1 MSKFPACGQHQLCY
15 QSAPGPSS
23 SISTGSANC
32 RQKETSLGSCCHD
45 QRIWKFRR
53 YSIYKIVCKT
63 KPHLSPPP
71 NSSPFSLAVVVGR
84 RDSLS
89 VPSWPSSQTS
99 QAFCSRAP
107 PELSGPALT
116 CCPGYPQPTKPR
128 QESTMTGKLRERN
141 ETYSRNG
148 NLPSWSREFWN
159 QCLSPK
165 ATSDPHKGLLKPRGP
180 QLWSPSSSFEQHNR
194 LHKPNIAQVVKTLPK
209 RDQTVVLI
217 RPPPKNLSPEASFHL
232 QISDGQCP
240 FPSHPIS
247 LQVSWTERED
257 ARVLLGCVWGHVR
270 GKDLYLFSFLI
281 CDPSLSCRLK
291 RTGINK
297 PRCFASVVKKP
308 YKIIFNKGTWT
319 L

>member
-71 NSSPFSLAVVVGR
+71 PNSSPFSLAVVAGR

-148 NLPSWSREFWN
+148 NLPSWSREFRN

-217 RPPPKNLSPEASFHL
+217 RPPPEKSVAWGFFPPPDFWRSMSFSIPPH
-232 QISDGQCP
+232 
-240 FPSHPIS
+240 FF
-247 LQVSWTERED
+247 T
-257 ARVLLGCVWGHVR
+257 
-270 GKDLYLFSFLI
+270 SFLNGEGG
-281 CDPSLSCRLK
+281 CPCVVGVCMRACAWK
-291 RTGINK
+291 RFIS
-297 PRCFASVVKKP
+297 FLLP
-308 YKIIFNKGTWT
+308 YMWPEP
-319 L
+319 

>member
-1 MSKFPACGQHQLCY
+1 MIREFENSEDIPFTKLY
-15 QSAPGPSS
+15 VKL
-23 SISTGSANC
+23 N
-32 RQKETSLGSCCHD
+32 
-45 QRIWKFRR
+45 RI
-53 YSIYKIVCKT
+53 Y
-63 KPHLSPPP
+63 PPPP

-128 QESTMTGKLRERN
+128 QESTMTGKLRERK

-148 NLPSWSREFWN
+148 NLPSWSREFRN

-217 RPPPKNLSPEASFHL
+217 RPPPRKICRLRLLSTSRFLTVNVLFHPTPFLYKFPERR
-232 QISDGQCP
+232 GRMPVCCWG
-240 FPSHPIS
+240 
-247 LQVSWTERED
+247 VYE
-257 ARVLLGCVWGHVR
+257 GMCVE
-270 GKDLYLFSFLI
+270 KIYIFS
-281 CDPSLSCRLK
+281 PSLYVTRALVVASKELGSISPAVLPALSRSPTKSYLIKGLGHCK
-291 RTGINK
+291 SSTGCS
-297 PRCFASVVKKP
+297 R
-308 YKIIFNKGTWT
+308 
-319 L
+319 